1 MARVAWLGAGVAL
14 GAVLARAG
22 VDGVVRAV
30 RAVAPGRAGATVEGL
45 ERTARAV
52 VEDVRTT
59 MEAREADLRR
69 ALGTDGNDGTVREDV
84 PAGSRRQ

>member
-1 MARVAWLGAGVAL
+1 MPRLVWLGVGLAVGAAAGRAGTARVG
-14 GAVLARAG
+14 
-22 VDGVVRAV
+22 RAV
-30 RAVAPGRAGATVEGL
+30 RAVGPGRLTSTLEDV
-45 ERTARAV
+45 ERTVRTLA
-52 VEDVRTT
+52 EDVRTT